1 MSDITVKSHY
11 NPFRMS
17 LKERKPVQLYV
28 ELKNT
33 GQAAKKVTFVLSTG
47 RQLALDKSGI
57 VANSMKK
64 IESFKPGQEHA
75 WYFDVFPKQMT
86 QNGEHEVTLRIT
98 EHFNDWAYVA
108 NETVKHIP
116 LTVRD

>member
-1 MSDITVKSHY
+1 MGDIAITSHY

-17 LKERKPVQLYV
+17 LKERKPVQLFV

-33 GQAAKKVTFVLSTG
+33 GATAKKVTFLLSAG

-64 IESFKPGQEHA
+64 IESFLPGQEHS
-75 WYFDVFPKQMT
+75 WYFDIYPKQMT
-86 QNGEHEVTLRIT
+86 QLGEHDVILKVT
-98 EHFNDWAYVA
+98 EHFNDWAYVG
-108 NETVKHIP
+108 NETTKRIP
-116 LTVRD
+116 LTVRE